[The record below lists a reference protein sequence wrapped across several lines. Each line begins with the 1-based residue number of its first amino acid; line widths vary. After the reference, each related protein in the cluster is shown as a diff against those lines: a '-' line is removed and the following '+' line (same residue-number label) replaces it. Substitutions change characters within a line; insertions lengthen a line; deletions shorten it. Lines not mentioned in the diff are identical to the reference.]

1 MADLMRPIPFG
12 ELLTRI
18 MGEFRNHDSIFSID
32 KAQFYKDDRKKTV
45 NVFSQSCTTPM
56 GPAAG
61 PHTQLSQNI
70 VASYLVGA
78 RFIELKTVQIM
89 DHLEIAK
96 PCIDA
101 RDEGYN
107 VEWSTEYTLEKA
119 YDEYLKAWIVLHMIE
134 SAMEGKVVEKPSF
147 IFNMSCGYNLEG
159 IKQEKMQIFI
169 DSMIDAGKKPLFDEY
184 INEAKALLD
193 EGILEGSD
201 WEGREECVRKT
212 LDKIS
217 RNICPSVTVS
227 TMHGCPPKEIEAI
240 CSYLLTEK
248 KLDTFV
254 KLNPT
259 LLGYDTVRKVLD
271 DLGFNYVVLKRE
283 SFEHDLQLSDAKAM
297 LHRLVEL
304 AGKEG
309 RKFGVKLTNTLG
321 NVNPQDV
328 LPGDERY
335 GSGRI
340 LLPLST
346 RVALILSEE
355 FNGTLPISYSGG
367 VSALSVKELFE
378 IGIHPITLATDML
391 HPGGYAKMK
400 QLCEICKEAPEAWKK
415 ETIDVSRLRK
425 FVEEVSSPKG
435 IAGKEFRGT
444 NSSKVGT
451 PLSLFDCYVAP
462 CVEACPIHQPIPEYV
477 ALAGEGRLAEAL
489 SLIYT
494 SNALPNI
501 TGWICDH
508 QCQNHCTRMDYEGPV
523 QIREVKRI
531 AAEKGFD
538 EFKASMWEKPDEPAD
553 VKAAV
558 IGAGPAGLAAAYFL
572 ALAGFDTSVF
582 EKEKNAGGVVANII
596 PEFRIPLEAVEK
608 DVQFI
613 KDNGV
618 KFNFGTEKTIKE
630 LRDEGFEYIF
640 VGVGATASNDPHV
653 SGNGPRE
660 SAISFLL
667 RSKNGEKIDLGKN
680 VVVVGGGNTAM
691 DAARMAIRTQGVES
705 VTVVYRRSQSEMPA
719 DREEYEMAL
728 SDGVKFLFLANP
740 SDVTDGIMNVKKMVL
755 GEKDASGRRKP
766 VESGETFSLDCSY
779 MISAIGEKAD
789 QNVLDAIGVGEEGKV
804 YIIGDT
810 KTGPSTVVRCIA
822 SAQSAVDDAIDK
834 VYEDILSQDD
844 DEKEC
849 DCEGECTCSSQ
860 EEEVIEEDEDIDE
873 IRSEED
879 DFFASIREKKSSVLL
894 SASKTSKDF
903 LKTEAKRCL
912 ECSYY
917 CNKCTE
923 VCPNRANV
931 MLDMRDTGLFDD
943 PFQILH
949 LDAYCNECGNC
960 AAFCPHDGGPYLKK
974 FTLFSRL
981 DDFENSTNSGFYCEN
996 DQVKIRLDGKIIDG
1010 EIDKDGKLVAD
1021 VPEEVKAMVE
1031 TVFVS
1036 YSYLL
1041 GPVEE

>member
-1 MADLMRPIPFG
+1 MRPIPFG

-304 AGKEG
+304 AGQEG

-451 PLSLFDCYVAP
+451 PHSLFDYYVAP

-728 SDGVKFLFLANP
+728 SDGVKFLFLSNP
-740 SDVTDGIMNVKKMVL
+740 SDVTDGIMNLKKMVL

-834 VYEDILSQDD
+834 VYEDILSQD

>member
-1 MADLMRPIPFG
+1 MRPIPFG

-193 EGILEGSD
+193 DGILEGSD

-248 KLDTFV
+248 KRDTFV

-425 FVEEVSSPKG
+425 FVETVSSPKG

-444 NSSKVGT
+444 NSAKVGT

-974 FTLFSRL
+974 FTLFSRP
-981 DDFENSTNSGFYCEN
+981 DDFENSTNSGFYSEN